1 MYNNRFRDPEY
12 FPEHIWEEYKSIIS
26 QAAELREQKVTAID
40 PWKIISQAA
49 GNLPKRL
56 EVAAT
61 IEIKTNMDAILSK
74 DINGRIASTN
84 ASILAGFGQKEIT
97 SGIDSIKEIGKKTK
111 DVWVIKTAESYRLAF
126 AR

>member
-26 QAAELREQKVTAID
+26 QSAELKKQKVTAIN

-56 EVAAT
+56 EISAI
-61 IEIKTNMDAILSK
+61 IEIKANMDAVLGK
-74 DINGRIASTN
+74 NLNGIIASTN
-84 ASILAGFGQKEIT
+84 ASILAGFGQKEIE
-97 SGIDSIKEIGKKTK
+97 SGIDSIKEISKRTK
-111 DVWVIKTAESYRLAF
+111 DVWADKTAESYRLAF